1 MLGNV
6 GGRFRQTRETSE
18 DCGCE
23 ASILIEKVIMAWP
36 WERTPRIRK
45 WCARQPKI
53 VCAASQMVCAPIQN
67 DVRSWQN
74 GVRAISDGADV
85 LGKMMCAL
93 MCALVCA
100 LMCAQVAGVPVAQ
113 RISNFCLRHL
123 VALGVCD
130 GWVDQRFLRWP
141 SPRGRQLAGGV
152 TVSPVGILADYFIL
166 ADYLGDNLCVFSSI

>member
-74 GVRAISDGADV
+74 GVRAISDGTDV

-93 MCALVCA
+93 VCA
-100 LMCAQVAGVPVAQ
+100 LMARVPVAQ
-113 RISNFCLRHL
+113 RIS
-123 VALGVCD
+123 
-130 GWVDQRFLRWP
+130 
-141 SPRGRQLAGGV
+141 
-152 TVSPVGILADYFIL
+152 
-166 ADYLGDNLCVFSSI
+166 FSSDQQSMYTKYYRPAPSVRKGAISEFPVCRLTSRHGA